1 MTFSCLDCFQLKII
15 HTPKGHFGVAS
26 FAPLHYLP
34 LCKKYPTFD
43 NLKQRIFTISG
54 SKKQA
59 YGSGLS
65 RQFWF
70 MVRLQETQGSNI
82 TGDLLLS
89 HLTWLLPTSVLTAV
103 SVKTFSGPPWF
114 WREISSKENMRW
126 SNPGR
131 SHSARVWPSLQGC
144 TPSLHLNG
152 IVRSKSLSPAS
163 RKKRRIRV
171 HLSKTEVADQVP
183 AGFEN
188 LWVISQMT
196 RRKGGYTG
204 LSENY
209 ELIKRSKWESWFYRH
224 TTLDLGI
231 KPKQLCC

>member
-1 MTFSCLDCFQLKII
+1 MLIKAVLVHGQAAGNSRLEHNWRSAPKPPHMVAVQPQCWQLLVWR
-15 HTPKGHFGVAS
+15 PSQGLLGFG
-26 FAPLHYLP
+26 FP
-34 LCKKYPTFD
+34 
-43 NLKQRIFTISG
+43 R
-54 SKKQA
+54 
-59 YGSGLS
+59 
-65 RQFWF
+65 R
-70 MVRLQETQGSNI
+70 ET
-82 TGDLLLS
+82 
-89 HLTWLLPTSVLTAV
+89 
-103 SVKTFSGPPWF
+103 
-114 WREISSKENMRW
+114 SSKENMRW

-171 HLSKTEVADQVP
+171 HLSKTEVADQVR

-196 RRKGGYTG
+196 RRRGGYTG
-204 LSENY
+204 LSKNY